1 MLVYI
6 CTAKISLTLIKSE
19 ERYNCFRKEKKG
31 ICQDPVKKEKVKG
44 GEASQDLKERHPSSH
59 Q

>member
-1 MLVYI
+1 MYSEDKSNLDQERR
-6 CTAKISLTLIKSE
+6 KIIV
-19 ERYNCFRKEKKG
+19 FVKEKKKKKG
-31 ICQDPVKKEKVKG
+31 ICQDPVKKEKEKG